1 MAVDYYH
8 YLLVSGSHAAVREFV
23 HRIALVVDRR
33 VAGTNSRQIVP
44 FSFESLY
51 TMAAIKGDGPGEA
64 FDMSRWRVV
73 RRGRSSEVRYR
84 FHTRS
89 VELHPLLKRL
99 SKKTPRL
106 LFALVTHCLDD
117 NDFGQ
122 FAIRKGVLRGGW
134 LGDQWREPFWELTSK
149 RFKMPL
155 DECYEDPQ
163 TEMWAEDR
171 MRDAALEL
179 AIGSP
184 RRFSWAGGQTFRRYE
199 DERGA
204 FMTDLAERLNAM
216 ASGAEE

>member
-8 YLLVSGSHAAVREFV
+8 YLLVSAGHAAVREFV

-51 TMAAIKGDGPGEA
+51 AMAAIRGDGPGEA

-99 SKKTPRL
+99 SKKAPRL
-106 LFALVTHCLDD
+106 SFALVTHCFDD
-117 NDFGQ
+117 SDFGQ
-122 FAIRKGVLRGGW
+122 FAIRNGVL
-134 LGDQWREPFWELTSK
+134 
-149 RFKMPL
+149 
-155 DECYEDPQ
+155 
-163 TEMWAEDR
+163 
-171 MRDAALEL
+171 
-179 AIGSP
+179 
-184 RRFSWAGGQTFRRYE
+184 
-199 DERGA
+199 
-204 FMTDLAERLNAM
+204 
-216 ASGAEE
+216 